1 MSDTEDRHPEDA
13 QSLREVEDLLRR
25 MPREEPSPALDRR
38 ILGMAAAGGRSRPA
52 LRALAGLAAAAA
64 AAAAVLALAWTGY
77 PSAPKESAGERRTVS
92 SGADAAGH
100 DRAPARRTAF
110 DGPVRIERQISEQ
123 TDDGIVGVGEGAAVQ
138 RLRRDCVR
146 QIMVVDPET
155 RRQVDVSVPWRETVL
170 VQVEPY

>member
-1 MSDTEDRHPEDA
+1 MSGTHGND
-13 QSLREVEDLLRR
+13 LRKPCDVEDILRR
-25 MPREEPSPALDRR
+25 MPLEEPSPALDRR
-38 ILGMAAAGGRSRPA
+38 ILGMVAAGGRSRPA
-52 LRALAGLAAAAA
+52 LRTLAGLAAAAA

-77 PSAPKESAGERRTVS
+77 PSAPKESAGERWIVS
-92 SGADAAGH
+92 SGADAAGP
-100 DRAPARRTAF
+100 DRASARRTAF
-110 DGPVRIERQISEQ
+110 DGPVRVERLISEQ

-155 RRQVDVSVPWRETVL
+155 RRQVDVSVPWREMVL